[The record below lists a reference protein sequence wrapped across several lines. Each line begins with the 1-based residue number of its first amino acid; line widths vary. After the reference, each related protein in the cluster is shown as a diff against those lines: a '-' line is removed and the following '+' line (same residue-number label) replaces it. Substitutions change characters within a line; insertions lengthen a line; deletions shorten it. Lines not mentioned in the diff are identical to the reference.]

1 MENRKIL
8 AMLAFHRYTWYEYTY
23 TYIYVYVYIY
33 TYTYNA
39 YVYVNIT
46 NDAIILRRTQQW
58 NNSLGKCSFYSFYI
72 GV

>member
-23 TYIYVYVYIY
+23 RYIYVYVYIY

-46 NDAIILRRTQQW
+46 NDAIILRRTQQ
-58 NNSLGKCSFYSFYI
+58 
-72 GV
+72 